1 LRTKKVEATAIV
13 PRMFSVKD
21 AAVYL
26 GTTVWQVRT
35 LVWRKQL
42 VALRL
47 GHRQVFDR
55 VELDA
60 FVERLKRAWGEQFQ
74 E

>member
-1 LRTKKVEATAIV
+1 MAKKQVAEIV
-13 PRMFSVKD
+13 SSVQPRMFSVKD

-35 LVWRKQL
+35 LVWSKRL
-42 VALRL
+42 AALRL

-60 FVERLKRAWGEQFQ
+60 FVERLKRAS
-74 E
+74 

>member
-1 LRTKKVEATAIV
+1 MLT
-13 PRMFSVKD
+13 VKD

-35 LVWRKQL
+35 LVWKKQL
-42 VALRL
+42 TALRL

-55 VELDA
+55 SDLDA
-60 FVERLKRAWGEQFQ
+60 FIEKLKRAA
-74 E
+74 

>member
-1 LRTKKVEATAIV
+1 MLT
-13 PRMFSVKD
+13 VKD

-35 LVWRKQL
+35 LVWSKRL
-42 VALRL
+42 AALRL

-55 VELDA
+55 CDLDS
-60 FVERLKRAWGEQFQ
+60 FIEQLKKAA
-74 E
+74 